1 MKQFLFGTFIL
12 LTTLSGYSFA
22 QTPLEMDEFAAGVKL
37 AQSNR
42 FEAARGRFQ
51 SLVEGD
57 NYPAAFRAKLHY
69 NLGVCEFRLG
79 ETKRAVAEFG
89 KAIEIA
95 NGDYEMALYALG
107 MAQTE
112 LKNWPEAANA
122 FHRALRLNDRNG
134 EAWFD
139 LAFVYLE
146 LNDFDAA
153 AVAFEK
159 SVKNK
164 SRASAYAYN
173 NLGVIFA
180 TRGDAA
186 TAESYFRK
194 AIKKAGGQMTLAE
207 ENLRFTKTRD
217 WNAARSSAFT
227 RPLDY

>member
-57 NYPAAFRAKLHY
+57 NYPAAFLAKLHY
-69 NLGVCEFRLG
+69 NLGACEFRLG

-89 KAIEIA
+89 KAIELA
-95 NGDYEMALYALG
+95 NGEYEMALYALG

-139 LAFVYLE
+139 LAFVYLAQ
-146 LNDFDAA
+146 DDYDSAA
-153 AVAFEK
+153 LAFEK
-159 SVKNK
+159 SIKYK
-164 SRASAYAYN
+164 SRAAAYAYN

-180 TRGDAA
+180 TRGDVES
-186 TAESYFRK
+186 AERHFQR
-194 AIKKAGGQMTLAE
+194 AIKKADGRLPIAE
-207 ENLRFTKTRD
+207 ENLRFTKSRD
-217 WNAARSSAFT
+217 RSAVWSSAFT